1 MKRAPHRSQPESGDL
16 ETRFAFRYGNRR
28 FQIQGSSL
36 VVVLTFVSILTL
48 LIVSILGLVSVDTT
62 ISSNSLEKTRAE
74 NFARYALDE
83 AAEKLSRIPLDKHW
97 AAGPGL
103 LRIWNDSSWDAVNLY
118 SEGTGTDQVDLNAQ
132 LPDGSYAI
140 MPPNSDFPTAPEMK
154 VNWRY
159 VLADGRVVDT
169 APASGAIGRFAY
181 WVDTE
186 NSRANINT
194 AGFGMTEFNSALEP
208 WVASLRGNNGGN
220 GEIVSLTTY
229 QQEVWGKN
237 PWATDSVTVQSDG
250 TLSFPALDRS
260 AAQSRTLQNLTGHP
274 SSVDLSFLDGI
285 SIQESFNTFRYA
297 GSYFLRVDA
306 KNASLVRDLS
316 GSAPSFHIAQNPD
329 MSVRFFDTPEDWKQ
343 IVGDEKFEQNKAYI
357 TTRGRSP
364 EINPWG
370 LPKLAL
376 SLATEQGNPLNV
388 LTEDFQRNSS
398 FITLNDPPSG
408 SKLSEDSRTSQV
420 PIAMS
425 NNVTATDPG
434 RGIFRDLT
442 TPKVFDNQPMKSS
455 LQRIIAALKRMMET
469 ATPEY
474 DPLASKYNA
483 GSPGESEQIAVEMLN
498 FVDQTLNGASPGYP
512 TYVRFW
518 KELSIDPQPDEWVSN
533 YSKSRPYIDTSVIPH
548 VFFNAPGAW
557 RSQNDTR
564 RFYGGCLLPMA
575 GGNST
580 TRRLG
585 NVGPFLVSEI
595 GAQINTRAY
604 SIPDSPLPPAGSNI
618 TTDVPAAIL
627 RAAAAPQEAPYCVL
641 SPSKHYSGN
650 LTHPDAPTTAKP
662 VWAFILRKPLTDS
675 AAALTPPLFP
685 SGNATATA
693 SRDRWINITFSGE
706 NMFPPNWG
714 SKQKL
719 NLGMGTRTYLSDVV
733 LEYRTNDP
741 TYLNGTNEGSLRGY
755 FVSRRDPNTHC
766 SEAFPSSGS
775 FLLRPKLPMPPLAN
789 SGISYDTMFQQP
801 DSGVL
806 IGPFRPDSIV
816 SFKVRLRF
824 ITSTAV
830 QGNAP
835 GAGSGTL
842 LWHAIPGIFENY
854 ETADVAPS
862 MSSNDP
868 SQDEMLE
875 FEITDLKVNS
885 AGYRHVSFEADDPR
899 VARRKSDWQVS
910 TIGSPALENSN
921 FTGSINDQASDLA
934 MPNAL
939 LQITRGLLRARAI
952 NGAWGDLKGRVE
964 RQNASKILG
973 LPGVGHLASI
983 PTGVDAGESWKTMKF
998 HANSDTTPD
1007 WLLWNMMFVPFDR
1020 SFANNT
1026 DGKININATLYP
1038 FGIKRTKPL
1047 AALLGKRVGNP
1058 DAVAT
1063 NITNRTLGAG
1073 ASPLVGPPDLYV
1085 YNGQVAQIAGVAD
1098 SGVGEYEKEKVSRGI
1113 ADIVTTQCS
1122 DYRVFI
1128 VAQSVRQSP
1137 DGKIIPLATQRV
1149 EAVLSRVPDEG
1160 GRGRGHTYAAS
1171 GYPFPPTNTLALP
1184 ANVFERGAYVSDPTG
1199 VTPIDLNNTAT
1210 LNSKGRSFLGAD
1222 GDPNT
1227 SDDWL
1232 VPQKIDI
1239 STYKTLQ

>member
-1 MKRAPHRSQPESGDL
+1 MRPLFPHTLR
-16 ETRFAFRYGNRR
+16 
-28 FQIQGSSL
+28 GSSL
-36 VVVLTFVSILTL
+36 VIVLSFVAILTL
-48 LIVSILGLVSVDTT
+48 LIVSILSLVTFDGTR
-62 ISSNSLEKTRAE
+62 SSSALDRTKTS
-74 NFARYALDE
+74 NFARYALNE
-83 AAEKLSRIPLDKHW
+83 AAAKLSRIPLDKHW

-103 LRIWNDSSWDAVNLY
+103 LRVWNGSSWEAINLY
-118 SEGTGTDQVDLNAQ
+118 SEGDGTDQVNLNAR
-132 LPDGSYAI
+132 LADGTHSI
-140 MPPNSDFPTAPEMK
+140 LSPNADFPVAPQMN
-154 VNWRY
+154 VDWRY
-159 VLADGRVVDT
+159 VLADGSVVAT
-169 APASGAIGRFAY
+169 APASGVVGRFAY

-208 WVASLRGNNGGN
+208 WVASLRGNDGGN

-237 PWATDSVTVQSDG
+237 PWATDKVTLNSSG
-250 TLSFPALDRS
+250 SPIFSALDRT

-274 SSVDLSFLDGI
+274 SSVDLSYLDGI
-285 SIQESFNTFRYA
+285 SEQESFNTFRYA

-306 KNASLVRDLS
+306 KNASLSRDLAS
-316 GSAPSFHIAQNPD
+316 GLPAFHINQNPD
-329 MSVRFFDTPEDWKQ
+329 MSVRFFNTPEDWKL
-343 IVGDEKFEQNKAYI
+343 IVGEEAFDRNKAYI
-357 TTRGRSP
+357 TTRGRAP

-370 LPKLAL
+370 LPKLAF
-376 SLATEQGNPLNV
+376 SLATEQGNMLNV
-388 LTEDFQRNSS
+388 LTEDFQRS
-398 FITLNDPPSG
+398 FPQATLNDPPG
-408 SKLSEDSRTSQV
+408 GATISEDSRISQV
-420 PIAMS
+420 PIIMR
-425 NNVTATDPG
+425 NGGNDPG

-442 TPKVFDNQPMKSS
+442 TPKVFDNQPMKLS
-455 LQRIIAALKRMMET
+455 LQRIISALKSTMET
-469 ATPEY
+469 PTPEY
-474 DPLASKYNA
+474 APLASKYND
-483 GSPGESEQIAVEMLN
+483 GSPGESEQIAVEILN
-498 FVDQTLNGASPGYP
+498 FADQTLNGASPGYP

-518 KELSIDPQPDEWVSN
+518 KELLLDPEPSGWVGN
-533 YSKSRPYIDTSVIPH
+533 YYKSRPYIDNSISPPGIFDAT
-548 VFFNAPGAW
+548 GAW

-564 RFYGGCLLPMA
+564 RFYGGRLLPMA

-595 GAQINTRAY
+595 VAQIETRAY
-604 SIPDSPLPPAGSNI
+604 SIPDSPLPAPGSDI
-618 TTDVPAAIL
+618 TTNVPAAIL
-627 RAAAAPQEAPYCVL
+627 RAAAAPQEAPYSVL
-641 SPSKHYSGN
+641 SPSRHYSGN
-650 LTHPDAPTTAKP
+650 LTNLNKPTTAKP

-675 AAALTPPLFP
+675 AAALTPPLITG
-685 SGNATATA
+685 GNATATANATA
-693 SRDRWINITFSGE
+693 SRDRWIQIKFLGE
-706 NMFPPNWG
+706 NMLPPNWG

-733 LEYRTNDP
+733 LEYSTSDP
-741 TYLNGTNEGSLRGY
+741 TYPVGTNAGSLRGF
-755 FVSRRDPNTHC
+755 FVSRRDPNTDC

-775 FLLRPKLPMPPLAN
+775 FVLRPQLPMPSLAN
-789 SGISYDTMFQQP
+789 SEISYRTMFEQP

-824 ITSTAV
+824 ITSTGLS
-830 QGNAP
+830 GNGP
-835 GAGSGTL
+835 GAGSGWL
-842 LWHAIPGIFENY
+842 LWHAIPGIFEDY
-854 ETADVAPS
+854 PTVDVVPH
-862 MSSNDP
+862 MSSTDP
-868 SQDEMLE
+868 SQEEMLE
-875 FEITDLKVNS
+875 FEITNLSVNS
-885 AGYRHVSFEADDPR
+885 SGFRQVSFEADDPR
-899 VARRKSDWQVS
+899 VARRKSDWKVS
-910 TIGSPALENSN
+910 TIGSHAFENSN

-952 NGAWGDLKGRVE
+952 NGAWGDLKSRVE
-964 RQNASKILG
+964 RQNASMILG
-973 LPGVGHLASI
+973 LPGVGHLGSI

-998 HANSDTTPD
+998 HANSDPTPD

-1020 SFANNT
+1020 SVANNT

-1038 FGIKRTKPL
+1038 FGIKRAKPL
-1047 AALLGKRVGNP
+1047 AALLSNRVANP
-1058 DAVAT
+1058 EAVAT
-1063 NITNRTLGAG
+1063 NITNRTLGVG

-1098 SGVGEYEKEKVSRGI
+1098 SGAGEYEKEKVSRGI

-1160 GRGRGHTYAAS
+1160 GRGRGHNYAAS

-1199 VTPIDLNNTAT
+1199 ATPIDLNNTAT
-1210 LNSKGRSFLGAD
+1210 LTSKGRSFLGAD
-1222 GDPNT
+1222 GRPNT

>member
-1 MKRAPHRSQPESGDL
+1 MKRAPHHFQPESGYF
-16 ETRFAFRYGNRR
+16 ETHFAFRYGNRR
-28 FQIQGSSL
+28 FRIQGSSL
-36 VVVLTFVSILTL
+36 VIVLSFVSILTL

-62 ISSNSLEKTRAE
+62 ISSNSLEKTRVD

-103 LRIWNDSSWDAVNLY
+103 LRIWNGSSWAAVNLY

-132 LPDGSYAI
+132 LPDGSHAI

-159 VLADGRVVDT
+159 VLANGTVVAT

-208 WVASLRGNNGGN
+208 WVASLLGNNSGQ
-220 GEIVSLTTY
+220 GENVSLTTY

-237 PWATDSVTVQSDG
+237 PWATDSVTVHSDG

-306 KNASLVRDLS
+306 KNASLVWKVSDS
-316 GSAPSFHIAQNPD
+316 PPSFHIAQNPD
-329 MSVRFFDTPEDWKQ
+329 MSVRFFDAPDDWKL

-370 LPKLAL
+370 LPKMAL

-388 LTEDFQRNSS
+388 LTEDFQRNVPQ
-398 FITLNDPPSG
+398 ITLNDPPSMG
-408 SKLSEDSRTSQV
+408 SLISGPLKLLAPRDSEDSRTSQV
-420 PIAMS
+420 PIVMS
-425 NNVTATDPG
+425 NNATTDPG

-442 TPKVFDNQPMKSS
+442 TPKVFDNQLTRLS
-455 LQRIIAALKRMMET
+455 LQRIIAALKSLMET
-469 ATPEY
+469 PTPEY
-474 DPLASKYNA
+474 PSLASKYNL
-483 GSPGESEQIAVEMLN
+483 GSSGETEQIAVEMLN
-498 FVDQTLNGASPGYP
+498 FADQTLNGATPGYP

-518 KELSIDPQPDEWVSN
+518 NEPVDPPTTWPFTGHDPT
-533 YSKSRPYIDTSVIPH
+533 KK
-548 VFFNAPGAW
+548 
-557 RSQNDTR
+557 
-564 RFYGGCLLPMA
+564 FYGGRLLPMA
-575 GGNST
+575 ADST

-585 NVGPFLVSEI
+585 TVGPFLISEI
-595 GAQINTRAY
+595 GAQIATKSF
-604 SIPDSPLPPAGSNI
+604 SINLTASGNETLSGNSS
-618 TTDVPAAIL
+618 TTPAAII
-627 RAAAAPQEAPYCVL
+627 RAAVAAPQDPYSVL
-641 SPSKHYSGN
+641 TPIRSAILFEVRNGTLTGN
-650 LTHPDAPTTAKP
+650 KTELPNTGNP
-662 VWAFILRKPLTDS
+662 VWAFILRKPLTN
-675 AAALTPPLFP
+675 AAAGNLTTGPTGP
-685 SGNATATA
+685 
-693 SRDRWINITFSGE
+693 DRWIHVSFRGE
-706 NMFPPNWG
+706 LMCPPEWG

-719 NLGMGTRTYLSDVV
+719 NMNMSARTYLSDVV
-733 LEYRTNDP
+733 LDYETNDS
-741 TYLNGTNEGSLRGY
+741 TYPSGTASGSLRGY
-755 FVSRRDPNTHC
+755 FASGRDANTSDSHMV
-766 SEAFPSSGS
+766 PSSGS
-775 FLLRPKLPMPPLAN
+775 YVMRPPNAPEWSPLAN
-789 SGISYDTMFQQP
+789 ISPFYQEMLPYDR
-801 DSGVL
+801 SGVI
-806 IGPFRPDSIV
+806 IGPFRPGSSV
-816 SFKVRLRF
+816 SFKLKFRL
-824 ITSTAV
+824 ISSLGL
-830 QGNAP
+830 QGP
-835 GAGSGTL
+835 GPGVGSGWL
-842 LWHAIPGIFENY
+842 LWHAIPGIFNDY
-854 ETADVAPS
+854 PINLVAPYR
-862 MSSNDP
+862 SSLDS

-875 FEITDLKVNS
+875 FEITNLNVDSV
-885 AGYRHVSFEADDPR
+885 GFRQVSFESDDPR
-899 VARRKSDWQVS
+899 VARRKSDWKVS

-973 LPGVGHLASI
+973 LPGVGHLGSI

-998 HANSDTTPD
+998 HSNSDTTPD

-1047 AALLGKRVGNP
+1047 AALLGNRVANP

-1063 NITNRTLGAG
+1063 NITNRTLGVG

-1098 SGVGEYEKEKVSRGI
+1098 SGLGEYEKEKVSRGI

-1128 VAQSVRQSP
+1128 VAQSVRQAP
-1137 DGKIIPLATQRV
+1137 DGKITPVATQRV

-1199 VTPIDLNNTAT
+1199 ATPIDLNNTAT
-1210 LNSKGRSFLGAD
+1210 LTSKGRSFLGAD
-1222 GDPNT
+1222 GRPNT